1 MFRGLFTA
9 EQLFDGIFTVTH
21 TMGWG
26 GMVEARLAK
35 ASTRVGGYGLRVGS
49 ARLPYPS
56 GQKSEIQQ
64 YAVVRSTRNFE
75 KSAAISRDLDL
86 PHLPMA
92 TPAPIRSIKRAC
104 ANIPGTKAF

>member
-21 TMGWG
+21 SMGWG

-56 GQKSEIQQ
+56 RQKSQIL
-64 YAVVRSTRNFE
+64 ARKGGARN
-75 KSAAISRDLDL
+75 
-86 PHLPMA
+86 
-92 TPAPIRSIKRAC
+92 PIRVTDSQTC
-104 ANIPGTKAF
+104 ALKIYFRNV

>member
-56 GQKSEIQQ
+56 RQKSEILT
-64 YAVVRSTRNFE
+64 YPESVLTPPNICATC
-75 KSAAISRDLDL
+75 ATCDPL
-86 PHLPMA
+86 PA
-92 TPAPIRSIKRAC
+92 RVA
-104 ANIPGTKAF
+104 